1 MQKKKKALIIVLLVI
16 LFAIL
21 FYCISWL
28 YYYNSVCKPHITTE
42 LSYQEDEVA
51 TRYKCYVSEP
61 DENYNRYFIFVP
73 KFGNFTCYC
82 SARSSVGIDKTD
94 FIENPDGSIEYSN
107 TYNMSGAAFDY
118 SMIAEFQFNGEIK
131 CYKFNVTSNSDDDK
145 YAQAAFLM
153 LNESGDLLNEDSLTD
168 KELEIFKD
176 SYNDLV
182 DIIKNANKTFM
193 IK

>member
-1 MQKKKKALIIVLLVI
+1 M
-16 LFAIL
+16 
-21 FYCISWL
+21 
-28 YYYNSVCKPHITTE
+28 
-42 LSYQEDEVA
+42 
-51 TRYKCYVSEP
+51 
-61 DENYNRYFIFVP
+61 
-73 KFGNFTCYC
+73 
-82 SARSSVGIDKTD
+82 
-94 FIENPDGSIEYSN
+94 
-107 TYNMSGAAFDY
+107 
-118 SMIAEFQFNGEIK
+118 
-131 CYKFNVTSNSDDDK
+131 TSNSDDDK